1 MMPMSK
7 DERDRI
13 LQLLEAGQITAMQ
26 AAGLLDALAT
36 EADYVPEPKRERTLR
51 LRATNVRAGAHK
63 TSIVAAIPVG
73 LIKVGL
79 RLGSNLF
86 PQLGSSA
93 LEDLLQAIER
103 SATGRVLDVQDME
116 MGERLEIFVE

>member
-1 MMPMSK
+1 MPVSK

-13 LQLLEAGQITAMQ
+13 LQLVEAGQITAMQ

-36 EADYVPEPKRERTLR
+36 EVDYVPEPKRERMLR
-51 LRATNVRAGAHK
+51 LRATNLRSGAHK
-63 TSIVAAIPVG
+63 TSIVATIPVG
-73 LIKVGL
+73 LIKVSL
-79 RLGSNLF
+79 RLGMNLF

-93 LEDLLQAIER
+93 LEDLLRAIER

>member
-1 MMPMSK
+1 MPVSK

-13 LQLLEAGQITAMQ
+13 LRLVEAGQITAMQ

-36 EADYVPEPKRERTLR
+36 EADYTPEPKRERTLR
-51 LRATNVRAGAHK
+51 LRATNLRSGSHK
-63 TSIVAAIPVG
+63 TSIVATIPVG
-73 LIKVGL
+73 LVKVSL
-79 RLGSNLF
+79 RLGTNLF

-93 LEDLLQAIER
+93 LEDLLRAIER

-116 MGERLEIFVE
+116 AGERLEIFVE

>member
-1 MMPMSK
+1 MPVSK

-13 LQLLEAGQITAMQ
+13 LQLVEAGQITAMQ

-51 LRATNVRAGAHK
+51 LRATNLRAGSHK
-63 TSIVAAIPVG
+63 TSIVATVPVG
-73 LIKVGL
+73 LIKVSL
-79 RLGSNLF
+79 RLGTSLF

-93 LEDLLQAIER
+93 LEDLLRAIER
-103 SATGRVLDVQDME
+103 STAGRVLDVQDME
-116 MGERLEIFVE
+116 MGERLEIFLE